1 VNGGI
6 LVSCEHIIVMITI
19 LVMQAASSENLL
31 VLVQFCSPGVCF
43 SADASIVCLTPKMI
57 APCIMFVICGGC

>member
-1 VNGGI
+1 MGI

-31 VLVQFCSPGVCF
+31 VWFNFAALV
-43 SADASIVCLTPKMI
+43 
-57 APCIMFVICGGC
+57 FVSVLMHQLSV

>member
-1 VNGGI
+1 MMMIIIAAGLHERICEWGI

-31 VLVQFCSPGVCF
+31 VWFNFAALV
-43 SADASIVCLTPKMI
+43 
-57 APCIMFVICGGC
+57 FVSVLMHQLCV